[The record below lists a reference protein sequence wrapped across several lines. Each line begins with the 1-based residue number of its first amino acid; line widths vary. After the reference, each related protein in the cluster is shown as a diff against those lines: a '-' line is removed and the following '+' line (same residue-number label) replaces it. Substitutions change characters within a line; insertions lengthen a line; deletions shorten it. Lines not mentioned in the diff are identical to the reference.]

1 MSSSVLEIID
11 TYAARGARVRLD
23 FFAAHKERV
32 LTVAKVLTA
41 CLQNQGKIF
50 LCGNGGSAADAQ
62 HLAAEFV
69 SRFQIERRPLPAI
82 ALTTDTSVITAI
94 GNDDGFE
101 RIFKKQLQA
110 LAGPADAL
118 LAFSTSGKS
127 LNIAQALDQAAK
139 IGMTSIGIV
148 GKDGGMMPDRCE
160 HLLRVDCG
168 ETPLIQEV
176 HIALGHLL
184 CALVDHFLFE
194 TGEQHAHF

>member
-1 MSSSVLEIID
+1 MPSSAFEIIE

-23 FFAAHKERV
+23 FFAAHTERV
-32 LTVAKVLTA
+32 VTVAKVLTS

-127 LNIAQALDQAAK
+127 LNIVQALDQAVK

-148 GKDGGMMPDRCE
+148 GKDGGMMADRCE
-160 HLLRVDCG
+160 HLLRVNCS

-194 TGEQHAHF
+194 TGEPHAHF